1 MVEYVDMLF
10 IRHGLTESNKLR
22 QYIGWSNPSLS
33 SEGIAML
40 KASDAVPDLVVGSDL
55 NRTRETSAILF
66 PDQPYTVFEDWREL
80 SFGDWEERTY
90 EQLKNDSAYRK
101 WIDAPF
107 EEQPPNGESFE
118 AFSSRIWK
126 AWDRTVDLMLQQKA
140 SLTAVVTHGGPLRFI
155 TSYFLEQS
163 SFWDHSFSY
172 GEGIRL
178 RFKKDD
184 IKERKPC
191 ISYSVVRSMG
201 SENG

>member
-1 MVEYVDMLF
+1 MGEYVDMLF
-10 IRHGLTESNKLR
+10 IRHGLTEPNKLR

-33 SEGIAML
+33 SEGIALL
-40 KASDAVPDLVVGSDL
+40 KASNMVPDLVVGSDL
-55 NRTRETSAILF
+55 YRTQETGAILF
-66 PDQPYTVFEDWREL
+66 PQQPYVALRNWREL
-80 SFGDWEERTY
+80 SFGDWEECTY

-107 EEQPPNGESFE
+107 EEQPPNGEDFE

-126 AWDRTVDLMLQQKA
+126 AWDQTVDLMLQQKA

-155 TSYFLEQS
+155 ASYFLEQS

-178 RFKKDD
+178 RFNKDD
-184 IKERKPC
+184 IRERKPC
-191 ISYSVVRSMG
+191 ISYSVVRSME